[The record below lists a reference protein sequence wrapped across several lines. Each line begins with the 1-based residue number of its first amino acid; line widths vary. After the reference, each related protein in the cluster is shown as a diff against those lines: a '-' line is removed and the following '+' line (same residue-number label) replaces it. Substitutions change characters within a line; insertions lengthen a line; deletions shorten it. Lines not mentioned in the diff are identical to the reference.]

1 MTGCHSSPWPQGDVP
16 GQGEV
21 GEVGHSGIERLVDQ
35 TRPDQNL
42 VRFDQTGW
50 SLIPPASSLCPH
62 LWWPL
67 WLGFLCPR
75 SYLPVPLRSRWGALL
90 EGACPWQVG
99 LPGHRLGHQGW
110 VDSGRGAGGNLPVWR
125 CSLESG
131 RWEGRRP
138 PCVLLNHMPT
148 QLGLCAQPLTNP
160 FCFCSLFVF
169 GAGSF
174 YSSKAANGHKVCVSC
189 GPCLGR
195 LTSR

>member
-1 MTGCHSSPWPQGDVP
+1 MGCP
-16 GQGEV
+16 GAGR
-21 GEVGHSGIERLVDQ
+21 GWAFGHRKAGRPDQ

-42 VRFDQTGW
+42 VQFDQTGW
-50 SLIPPASSLCPH
+50 SSIPPASSLCPH

-67 WLGFLCPR
+67 WLDFLCPR
-75 SYLPVPLRSRWGALL
+75 SYLPVLLCSQQGALL
-90 EGACPWQVG
+90 EGACPWKV
-99 LPGHRLGHQGW
+99 PGHRLGHQGW
-110 VDSGRGAGGNLPVWR
+110 VDSEWGAGGNLPVWR

-131 RWEGRRP
+131 RQEGRRP

-160 FCFCSLFVF
+160 FCFCSPFVF
-169 GAGSF
+169 RAGSF